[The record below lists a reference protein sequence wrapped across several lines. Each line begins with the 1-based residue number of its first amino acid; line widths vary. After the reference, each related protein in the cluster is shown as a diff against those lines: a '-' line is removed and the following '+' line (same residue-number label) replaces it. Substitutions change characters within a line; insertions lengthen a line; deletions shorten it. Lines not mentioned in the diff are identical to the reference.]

1 MPIIPLGLTTLRTEV
16 DDMADPEHYQDRFEV
31 FLQLHV
37 ESSQQQPTQCPLWE
51 SHSSRNTSTDLL
63 FSSRIE
69 RDECFD
75 SFG

>member
-1 MPIIPLGLTTLRTEV
+1 MKCFVSRNQI
-16 DDMADPEHYQDRFEV
+16 DDLADPEHYQDRFEV
-31 FLQLHV
+31 ALQISV
-37 ESSQQQPTQCPLWE
+37 ESTQQQPTHRPLWE

-75 SFG
+75 SFGM